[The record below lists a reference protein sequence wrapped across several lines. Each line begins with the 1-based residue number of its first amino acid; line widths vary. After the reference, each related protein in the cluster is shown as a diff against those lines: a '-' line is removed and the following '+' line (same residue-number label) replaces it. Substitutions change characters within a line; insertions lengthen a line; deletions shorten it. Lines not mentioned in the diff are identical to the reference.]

1 MFVSR
6 ENGRHA
12 PVAQLD
18 RASAYEAEGREF
30 EPLRARH
37 FSHTQSSAAYAE
49 MRNSGSPSLPV

>member
-6 ENGRHA
+6 ENSGHA

-37 FSHTQSSAAYAE
+37 SNPCPTLDLSCCFLFNGY
-49 MRNSGSPSLPV
+49 NSL